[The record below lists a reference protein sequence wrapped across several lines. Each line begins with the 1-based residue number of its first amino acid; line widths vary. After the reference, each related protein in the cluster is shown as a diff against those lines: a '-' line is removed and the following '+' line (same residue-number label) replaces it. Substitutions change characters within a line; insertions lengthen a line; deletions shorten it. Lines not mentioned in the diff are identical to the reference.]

1 MAEVLDWK
9 AITADGKVISR
20 EPQMSVIHIPGAQV
34 DGTVE
39 AIKQMNVAT
48 DHLLMPLVQVEVDP
62 WAGQTMRVFTRRTAT
77 LGADGRQASIP
88 VMEIVPDPA
97 HPEKFVR
104 LYLYPNGPVF
114 STIDRYPE

>member
-20 EPQMSVIHIPGAQV
+20 EPQMSVIHIPGALV

-48 DHLLMPLVQVEVDP
+48 DHLTMPLVQVEVDP
-62 WAGQTMRVFTRRTAT
+62 WKGQTMRVFTRRTAT
-77 LGADGRQASIP
+77 LGANGEQQSIP
-88 VMEIVPDPA
+88 VMEVTPDPA
-97 HPEKFVR
+97 HPEIVVR
-104 LYLYPNGPVF
+104 LYLFPGGPVL
-114 STIDRYPE
+114 STIDRYP